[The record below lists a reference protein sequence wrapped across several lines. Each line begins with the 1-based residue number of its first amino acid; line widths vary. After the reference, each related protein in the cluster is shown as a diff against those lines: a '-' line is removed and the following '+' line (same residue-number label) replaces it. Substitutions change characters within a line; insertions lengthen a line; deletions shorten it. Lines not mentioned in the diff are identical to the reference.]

1 MDKWVFLGNSFSHPY
16 THHPRIPL
24 FGEHRPSACPL
35 YPTYL
40 ITFGRDGM
48 FVPSC
53 MNLSTLWSR
62 DCGFGLQGSAYTSL
76 TVCGCLPKNALVL
89 IRI

>member
-1 MDKWVFLGNSFSHPY
+1 MDKRVFLGNSFSHPY

-24 FGEHRPSACPL
+24 FEKHRPSACPL

-48 FVPSC
+48 LVPSC

-62 DCGFGLQGSAYTSL
+62 DWIWPAG
-76 TVCGCLPKNALVL
+76 
-89 IRI
+89 IRIHITHSVWLFAEKCFGFN